1 MLSVDSK
8 TWVMDIEST
17 GLIDDSTVDYTASPF
32 KLKDSYEIHCVVF
45 RNVANPE
52 YVVSFVQQDIER
64 DMRAWIDANVTKVIA
79 HNGIGFDFLALLAKY
94 GIEYSIGYSPADL
107 KGTWNGK
114 PVEII
119 DTLTLSKVLNP
130 DRRRHSLEWWGEK
143 LSDGDEKEEKID
155 WRSRAVELGLITK
168 DAPKGAEF
176 LQYHPDM
183 LEYCIQDTKVTLK
196 VFNHLKKQE
205 WEPWIAKGNQWE
217 AALELEQYV
226 NWIATRQ
233 QHRGFF
239 FHRDK
244 AIENVRDLDEKLLAR
259 AEAVAPFLPEKPM
272 SETKIKQ
279 FTPPKVQVLKNGELS
294 SHMKKFIERMEGSV
308 EDTEAGWKVT
318 IENKQWL
325 VPMTEPLK
333 TTEAASV
340 RDGTFIKGFLVNLGW
355 VPTQWKERDLTCDTK
370 KVKLSPEKFVTTV
383 DRYVKQTLESPFCQY
398 RLDKLKCTKE
408 TLRRKLLIH
417 DISRPLKVLTNPTF
431 TVGQDK
437 EIDHN
442 LEAMKERFPV
452 VQEIIEY
459 NTFAHRRNSILGGG
473 FDPDEEDEEDDWVS
487 GYLPNVRSDGRIPT
501 PADTCGCNTSRFKHR
516 VVANIPRISSL
527 YGEEMR
533 SLFGVGD
540 MSKYIQFAF
549 DFSSL
554 ISSELKTY

>member
-1 MLSVDSK
+1 MLEVNDR
-8 TWVMDIEST
+8 TWVMDIESS
-17 GLIDDSTVDYTASPF
+17 GLIDDTTVDYAASPF
-32 KLKDSYEIHCVVF
+32 KLKDDYKIHCVVF
-45 RNVANPE
+45 RNAAQGE
-52 YVVSFVQQDIER
+52 QVVSFVKSQIDSE
-64 DMRAWIDANVTKVIA
+64 MRPWMATNVDKVIA

-94 GIEYSIGYSPADL
+94 GIEYSLGYTPAGL
-107 KGTWNGK
+107 KSTWDGRE
-114 PVEII
+114 VEII

-143 LSDGDEKEEKID
+143 LADGEEDKKKID
-155 WRSRAVELGLITK
+155 WRSKAVELELITK

-176 LQYHPDM
+176 LVYHPEM
-183 LEYCIQDTKVTLK
+183 LVYCIQDTKVTLD
-196 VFNHLKKQE
+196 VFNYLKKQE
-205 WEPWIAKGNQWE
+205 WDTWIAKGNTWQP
-217 AALELEQYV
+217 ALELEQYV
-226 NWIATRQ
+226 NWIVTRQ
-233 QHRGFF
+233 QHRGIWFD
-239 FHRDK
+239 REK
-244 AIENVRDLDEKLLAR
+244 AVACVRDLDEKLLAR
-259 AEAVAPFLPEKPM
+259 ANAVAPFLPEKPM

-383 DRYVKQTLESPFCQY
+383 DRYIKQTLESPFCQY

-408 TLRRKLLIH
+408 TLRRKLLTH
-417 DISRPLKVLTNPTF
+417 DISRPLRVFTNPTF

-516 VVANIPRISSL
+516 VVN
-527 YGEEMR
+527 
-533 SLFGVGD
+533 
-540 MSKYIQFAF
+540 
-549 DFSSL
+549 
-554 ISSELKTY
+554 